1 MMKTVGEDTHENS
14 YQNNQDRSPV
24 SLFLAAIDPPVF
36 AQTTKCSTPDRLL
49 EISERVF
56 GFFVIFGFM
65 FLFRIAGMVYD
76 YYMEDSLSGW
86 CGAKVAYTQEE
97 ISEVQFENYESLT
110 LWTIILVMNTLGVHF
125 IIAIS
130 L

>member
-65 FLFRIAGMVYD
+65 FLFRIAGMVYGIVFHLN
-76 YYMEDSLSGW
+76 YYCYCRHL
-86 CGAKVAYTQEE
+86 
-97 ISEVQFENYESLT
+97 FL
-110 LWTIILVMNTLGVHF
+110 LL
-125 IIAIS
+125 IS
-130 L
+130 LFNLSRLLHGGLSFWVVRR